1 MCHRDMRSGS
11 MCHNDGRG
19 CYIAPVTIFM
29 ALHGEFKA
37 GKSWF
42 AQTGDAP
49 TLLIESEHGGSA
61 AAPSRQ
67 IDWDWA
73 RFLPPPHDGTW
84 DTAVARITTLDE
96 MDFVLRRS
104 QSAPWRTI
112 AVDSISDIAS
122 RTLRAQAAP
131 NGANTI
137 HHYARLKQQ
146 LIAAAQDASA
156 RAHDRDGPF
165 TLWLCRSILGDDGVM
180 RPHIAGSF
188 RTDIAYEV
196 DLIAHI
202 ATVGTSRTL
211 ICGDHPSYV
220 AGHRLGPTFPSV
232 IADGSITRIQ
242 ESLRNGKQNV

>member
-1 MCHRDMRSGS
+1 VTLRATRLVTMTH
-11 MCHNDGRG
+11 GRVSVP
-19 CYIAPVTIFM
+19 PVTIFM

-42 AQTGDAP
+42 AQTGEAP

-61 AAPSRQ
+61 AASSRQ
-67 IDWDWA
+67 IGWDWT
-73 RFLPPPHDGTW
+73 RFGPPVHDGQW
-84 DTAVARITTLDE
+84 DTAVARISTLDE
-96 MDFVLRRS
+96 MDFVLQRS
-104 QSAPWRTI
+104 RSVPWQTI

-122 RTLRAQAAP
+122 RTLRAQAGP

-146 LIAAAQDASA
+146 LTAAAQDAAA
-156 RAHDRDGPF
+156 RAHDPGGPF
-165 TLWLCRSILGDDGVM
+165 TVWLCRSILGDDGVM

-202 ATVGTSRTL
+202 TGSGPTRQL
-211 ICGDHPSYV
+211 ICAEHPGYV

-232 IADGSITRIQ
+232 ITDVTIGRVRASAQAIGGQDDI
-242 ESLRNGKQNV
+242 